1 MAKLQTIISLAAA
14 AVLTTS
20 LVANDK
26 AATPATDKKT
36 EAKCGKD
43 GAKCSKH
50 EEKKA
55 TK

>member
-26 AATPATDKKT
+26 AAAPATDKKT
-36 EAKCGKD
+36 EAKS
-43 GAKCSKH
+43 AKAAAPVAD
-50 EEKKA
+50 KKVA
-55 TK
+55 K